1 MRLVVVTPAGREH
14 YLRLLGHYVLG
25 SSAVSEWQLWDN
37 CRNEDDR
44 AYLRRLAASDPRC
57 VIKTL
62 PSANGRSE
70 SIGKFFQFCDD
81 PSAIY
86 LRLDDDIVYVEDGF
100 FERFVRR
107 MIENRGKALW
117 YAPMII
123 NNSVCNSLLQHFAEV
138 HIEGPLTT
146 QSMCH
151 YSWFYSSFPEAMHP
165 VLIEAVRRDRLDAF
179 RVPDR
184 ESRMGRFSINALAFF
199 GDEIVAL
206 GDRFLPEGKD
216 EEDWFSAILPARL
229 NRGGMILGDMLVA
242 HFSFFTQEHW
252 LLRTDILAQYYALA
266 GLPAP
271 SYRLPKESPWQF
283 LLRLYRRTNAPT
295 YRISLPG

>member
-1 MRLVVVTPAGREH
+1 MRLVVVTPAGRER
-14 YLRLLGHYVLG
+14 YLHLLAHYVLG
-25 SSAVSEWQLWDN
+25 SPAVSEWQLWDN

-44 AYLRRLAASDPRC
+44 AYLRRLAATDPRC

-62 PSANGRSE
+62 PTADGRAE
-70 SIGKFFQFCDD
+70 SIGAFFQFCTD

-86 LRLDDDIVYVEDGF
+86 LRFDDDIVFVEEGF
-100 FERFVRR
+100 FERFTQR

-117 YAPMII
+117 YAPMIV
-123 NNSVCNSLLQHFAEV
+123 NNAVCSSLLQNFADV
-138 HIEGPLTT
+138 RIEGQITT
-146 QSMCH
+146 QPMCL
-151 YSWFYSSFPEAMHP
+151 YSWFHSSFPEAMHP
-165 VLIEAVRRDRLDAF
+165 ALIEAVRRGRLDAF

-184 ESRMGRFSINALAFF
+184 EARLGRFSINALAFF

-206 GDRFLPEGKD
+206 GDRFLPEGED

-242 HFSFFTQEHW
+242 HFSFYTQEYW

-271 SYRLPKESPWQF
+271 TYRLPAVSPWRF
-283 LLRLYRRTNAPT
+283 ALKWYRRRRSPT
-295 YRISLPG
+295 YRVSLPS